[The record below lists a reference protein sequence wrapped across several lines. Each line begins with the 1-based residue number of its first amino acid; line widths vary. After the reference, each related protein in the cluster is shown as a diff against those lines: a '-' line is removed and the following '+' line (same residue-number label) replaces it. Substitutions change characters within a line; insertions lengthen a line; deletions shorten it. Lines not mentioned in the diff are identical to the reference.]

1 VTPGFPSQLLFRTAV
16 ASATATLGLVA
27 LLFHLRERARRDLG
41 FFAAL
46 AIGLAAYQVLALA
59 PERLA
64 PSGAL
69 AAAQA
74 RSVLGMLLPAAGYLC
89 LVAFLGLP
97 LTRFRQALLGVPLV
111 GLASTLALHGPARRF
126 VPVAAGAVL
135 FGLGIEIL
143 VALWREARRRRPD
156 AAILFLATAIL
167 LLAALVEAA
176 TSQEILDLP
185 GAEGTFTGP
194 AFLVFTTLVLLAVAD
209 ERQRLVLRATIDSLT
224 GLHNRATFMDRARLE
239 LERSGRTGEPLALVM
254 LDIDHFKAVNDGFG
268 HPAGD
273 RVLSGVAQSIQTTI
287 RGIDVAGR
295 YGGEEFVLLLV
306 DVDEEAVVVAVERI
320 RKAIAQAVPPKV
332 PCAVTAS
339 AGVAIHHGRFEVAR
353 VEELVKRAD
362 AALYRSKQEGR
373 DRTTVEET
381 PLSADPS
388 PAEIRYR

>member
-1 VTPGFPSQLLFRTAV
+1 
-16 ASATATLGLVA
+16 
-27 LLFHLRERARRDLG
+27 
-41 FFAAL
+41 
-46 AIGLAAYQVLALA
+46 
-59 PERLA
+59 
-64 PSGAL
+64 
-69 AAAQA
+69 
-74 RSVLGMLLPAAGYLC
+74 
-89 LVAFLGLP
+89 
-97 LTRFRQALLGVPLV
+97 
-111 GLASTLALHGPARRF
+111 
-126 VPVAAGAVL
+126 
-135 FGLGIEIL
+135 
-143 VALWREARRRRPD
+143 
-156 AAILFLATAIL
+156 
-167 LLAALVEAA
+167 
-176 TSQEILDLP
+176 
-185 GAEGTFTGP
+185 
-194 AFLVFTTLVLLAVAD
+194 
-209 ERQRLVLRATIDSLT
+209 
-224 GLHNRATFMDRARLE
+224 
-239 LERSGRTGEPLALVM
+239 M

-306 DVDEEAVVVAVERI
+306 DVDEEAAVVAVERI
-320 RKAIAQAVPPKV
+320 RKAVAQAVPPKV